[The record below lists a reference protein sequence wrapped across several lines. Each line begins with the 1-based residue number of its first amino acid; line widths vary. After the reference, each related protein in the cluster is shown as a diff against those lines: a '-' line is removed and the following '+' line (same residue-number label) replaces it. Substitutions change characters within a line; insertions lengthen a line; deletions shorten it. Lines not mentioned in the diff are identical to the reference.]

1 MIVTTR
7 SGSKYMVKVRF
18 IHTPM
23 FKESVDEYGR
33 NHIIYWTE
41 HSTRAAIT
49 RITNAKLEAE
59 ITVTGISRCHYKD
72 KFDKNFGKKLA
83 YQNAVNKMES
93 LNLISADDRIDL
105 LSFNLD
111 TATYTAPQVKTC
123 EDEAKI

>member
-49 RITNAKLEAE
+49 RITNASSKL
-59 ITVTGISRCHYKD
+59 
-72 KFDKNFGKKLA
+72 KL
-83 YQNAVNKMES
+83 Q
-93 LNLISADDRIDL
+93 
-105 LSFNLD
+105 
-111 TATYTAPQVKTC
+111 
-123 EDEAKI
+123 